1 MHKMV
6 LYGIRLV
13 GAGVATLWTNESGEH
28 WLKVMIMRWRL
39 DWRFVLRNYPASC
52 QQDFHLCP
60 GSESELWLHQPPL
73 ECKIAQQRGGVLGQ
87 ISPACW
93 HCIQSPTSNLTQT
106 WHQFFTRLS
115 PTLWLGHNVSWM
127 LHRSILGSSTSYN
140 NVTEHGVGK
149 LNKIQLNS
157 TEHISRVE
165 H

>member
-28 WLKVMIMRWRL
+28 WLKVMMMRWRL

-60 GSESELWLHQPPL
+60 GSESELWLHQPSL

-115 PTLWLGHNVSWM
+115 NPFTGTQCKLD
-127 LHRSILGSSTSYN
+127 
-140 NVTEHGVGK
+140 VTQINTRASATIMSQNMSLEIE
-149 LNKIQLNS
+149 N
-157 TEHISRVE
+157 
-165 H
+165 